1 MEYRILIT
9 EPMSEDGPD
18 WLRAHGYQVKY
29 ARGTDEETLI
39 AYLQDCDGVIPR
51 LAVMSDAVIS
61 RCPRLKVIA
70 RHGSGVDTV
79 DLESCARHKVRVVN
93 TRGSNS
99 TAVAEHAM
107 LLILACAK
115 TFNTLQNTYR
125 AGQFKEARK
134 RASGVEISG
143 KTLGIFGYGQ
153 IGRCMGAMA
162 HDGFQMN
169 ILVFDPFC
177 KPESLPDYAVL
188 AEDRDDIFRQADFI
202 TLHMAATA
210 DNRHGIGRREFAL
223 MKNSAYLINT
233 ARGSLVDESALI
245 AALQAGEIAGAGL
258 DATELEPVAA
268 DSPLWALDNVI
279 LTPHCGG
286 STRESKSRSSLGA
299 AKGCD
304 EVLTGKVL
312 TSPVL

>member
-1 MEYRILIT
+1 MPYRILVT
-9 EPMSEDGPD
+9 EPMAEDGPN
-18 WLRAHGYQVKY
+18 WLRENGYQVKY

-39 AYLQDCDGVIPR
+39 ADLQDCDGVIPR

-79 DLESCARHKVRVVN
+79 DLESCARHNVRVVN

-99 TAVAEHAM
+99 TSVAEHTM

-115 TFNTLQNTYR
+115 TFNVLQNRYR

-134 RASGVEISG
+134 LASGIEISG

-153 IGRCMGAMA
+153 IGRRVGAMA
-162 HDGFQMN
+162 HDGFGMN

-177 KPESLPDYAVL
+177 KPETLPEYAAL
-188 AEDRDDIFRQADFI
+188 TEDRDDIFRQADFI

-210 DNRHGIGRREFAL
+210 ENKHGIGKREFAL
-223 MKNSAYLINT
+223 MKRSACLINT
-233 ARGSLVDESALI
+233 ARGSLVDEPALI
-245 AALQAGEIAGAGL
+245 AALQDGEITGAGL
-258 DATELEPVAA
+258 DATEMEPVSMN
-268 DSPLWALDNVI
+268 SPLWEMENVI

-286 STRESKSRSSLGA
+286 STRESKVRSSLGA

-304 EVLTGKVL
+304 EVLTGKPL